1 MIRSALRSVSYLAED
16 VGALVKWVVGEVVAE
31 LDYRLQPAHVREGWA
46 AELADIEAGVDVHEP
61 NAPYLQWGGPE
72 TWPQPEGQ
80 IEVRQHFGVDV
91 DRILQNSP
99 YCNRCGYPH
108 PTTQACL
115 RDQSSPV
122 VPPTAG
128 DHPGEVESGVS
139 PHPETPSPGPDLPK
153 YMAETDAVVAQL
165 NAAEDRRLRLAMDV
179 QAAVMEHCVLNPA
192 HEPGDATPDWI
203 DVAYALQRDYVI
215 TPRK

>member
-1 MIRSALRSVSYLAED
+1 MIRSALRSVSYLVED
-16 VGALVKWVVGEVVAE
+16 VASVAKWAVGELVSE
-31 LDYRLQPAHVREGWA
+31 LDYRLQPEHVRQGWA
-46 AELADIEAGVDVHEP
+46 AAETLNDIEAGIDSHEP
-61 NAPYLQWGGPE
+61 YAPYLQWGGPE
-72 TWPQPEGQ
+72 TWNFKYAEP
-80 IEVRQHFGVDV
+80 D
-91 DRILQNSP
+91 P

-153 YMAETDAVVAQL
+153 YMAEMDAVVAQL